1 MDSKKES
8 TSNIFRI
15 LRTCMGLSL
24 NEMSKRC
31 GVSAIYLSELEL
43 GKKTNPSEE
52 VIEKIANA
60 CGLKTDTILFFIE
73 QQKGDA
79 LDYQRCL
86 LDSLEV
92 LASKMK
98 SAKTN
103 M

>member
-8 TSNIFRI
+8 TTNIFRI

-43 GKKTNPSEE
+43 GKKTKPSEE
-52 VIEKIANA
+52 VIEKMANA

-98 SAKTN
+98 NAKTN

>member
-43 GKKTNPSEE
+43 GKKTKPSEE
-52 VIEKIANA
+52 VIEKIATHVD
-60 CGLKTDTILFFIE
+60 LKLTPF
-73 QQKGDA
+73 
-79 LDYQRCL
+79 YSL
-86 LDSLEV
+86 LN
-92 LASKMK
+92 SKKAML
-98 SAKTN
+98 
-103 M
+103 